1 LTEKGFGFVHGSAGT
16 NRIFGSQAR
25 RRQPYPCHETF
36 MKLQS
41 SCLSASVGSARIAMA
56 RFVSSGEGDGVR
68 PRSGDNMSAT
78 RTTLA
83 VLAIVSTAASAAAQS
98 ITGAGST
105 FAQPIYEAWADASK
119 AVTAVTLNYQGVGS
133 GAGQK
138 LVVQRTV
145 DFGASDAP
153 MAGDKL
159 TSAKL
164 IQFPTVM
171 GAVDIA
177 VNLPG
182 IATNRVRLTGKLL
195 ADIYMGS
202 VTEWNDPAIKKIN
215 PGVKLPDLAI
225 APVYRADGSGTTYVF
240 TGYLAKVSPDF
251 KSKVGVDKAVSW
263 PAGSGAKGT
272 AGVAAAVKATP
283 GGLGYVESA
292 YATLNHLTTTQLQT
306 HDGTFIKPTLVNFAA
321 AAAAADWAAAPYF
334 AVDLND
340 LPGATAWPI
349 VSATFVLVP
358 TNPSNAAKGAAVL
371 KFFDWAFTNGDA
383 EAKKLEYVTL
393 PASVKAK
400 IRASW
405 KK

>member
-1 LTEKGFGFVHGSAGT
+1 MTLTKTS
-16 NRIFGSQAR
+16 
-25 RRQPYPCHETF
+25 
-36 MKLQS
+36 L
-41 SCLSASVGSARIAMA
+41 AM
-56 RFVSSGEGDGVR
+56 
-68 PRSGDNMSAT
+68 
-78 RTTLA
+78 
-83 VLAIVSTAASAAAQS
+83 LAIAVAPGLAHAQA

-119 AVTAVTLNYQGVGS
+119 AAIGVSLNYQGVGS

-138 LVVQRTV
+138 LVIQRTV

-153 MAGDKL
+153 MGSDKL
-159 TSAKL
+159 ASAKL
-164 IQFPTVM
+164 MQFPAVM

-182 IATNRVRLTGKLL
+182 VATDKLKLTGPLI
-195 ADIYMGS
+195 ADIYLGN
-202 VTEWNDPAIKKIN
+202 VTNWNDPAIKKIN
-215 PGVKLPDLAI
+215 PGLKLPDLAI

-306 HDGTFIKPTLVNFAA
+306 HDGAFIKPTLANFAA
-321 AAAAADWAAAPYF
+321 AAAGADWAGAKDF

-340 LPGATAWPI
+340 QPGAHAWPI

-358 TNPSNAAKGAAVL
+358 TNPSDPAKAAAVL
-371 KFFDWAFTNGDA
+371 KFFGWAFTNGDA
-383 EAKKLEYVTL
+383 EARKLEYVPL
-393 PASVKAK
+393 PASVKAQV
-400 IRASW
+400 RAAW